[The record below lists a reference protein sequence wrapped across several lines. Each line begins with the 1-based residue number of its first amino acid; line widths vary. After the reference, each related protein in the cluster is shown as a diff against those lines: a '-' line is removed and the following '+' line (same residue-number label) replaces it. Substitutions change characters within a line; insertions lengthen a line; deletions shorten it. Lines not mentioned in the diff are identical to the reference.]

1 MMEDSR
7 KENMHDELSRA
18 DEAIKAADL
27 LFDNDL
33 VSDAISRLY
42 YFVLYHI
49 RALLLSRGL
58 EPRSHEGALRLLGLY
73 FIREGFLEKSVA
85 QVFSKLMKF
94 REEADYNPVSMF
106 SKEDYV
112 EYRKEAMILADTIRK
127 HMGIYM

>member
-42 YFVLYHI
+42 YFILYHI

-58 EPRSHEGALRLLGLY
+58 EPRSHEGTLRLLGLH

-112 EYRKEAMILADTIRK
+112 EYRKEAMILADAIRR
-127 HMGIYM
+127 HLGI

>member
-42 YFVLYHI
+42 YFILYHI

-58 EPRSHEGALRLLGLY
+58 EPRSHEGALRLLGLH

-112 EYRKEAMILADTIRK
+112 EYRKEAMILADAIKR
-127 HMGIYM
+127 HLGR

>member
-1 MMEDSR
+1 MMEGSR

-42 YFVLYHI
+42 YFILYHI

-58 EPRSHEGALRLLGLY
+58 EPRSHEGTLRLLGLH

-112 EYRKEAMILADTIRK
+112 EYRKEAMILADAIKR
-127 HMGIYM
+127 HLGR

>member
-1 MMEDSR
+1 MTEDNR
-7 KENMHDELSRA
+7 KENMRTELNRA
-18 DEAIKAADL
+18 DESIKAADL
-27 LFDNDL
+27 LFDNNL

-58 EPRSHEGALRLLGLY
+58 EPRSHEGALRLLGLH
-73 FIREGFLEKSVA
+73 FIREGIIEKGVA

-106 SKEDYV
+106 SKEDYI
-112 EYRKEAMILADTIRK
+112 EYKKEAMTLADTIRK
-127 HMGIYM
+127 YLEI

>member
-42 YFVLYHI
+42 YFILYHI

-58 EPRSHEGALRLLGLY
+58 EPRSHEGALRLLGLH

-112 EYRKEAMILADTIRK
+112 EYRKEAMILADAIRR
-127 HMGIYM
+127 HLGI

>member
-1 MMEDSR
+1 MTEDNR
-7 KENMHDELSRA
+7 KENMRTELNRA
-18 DEAIKAADL
+18 DESIKAADL
-27 LFDNDL
+27 LFDNNL

-58 EPRSHEGALRLLGLY
+58 EPRSHEGALRLLGLH
-73 FIREGFLEKSVA
+73 FIREGIIEKGVA

-106 SKEDYV
+106 SKEDYI
-112 EYRKEAMILADTIRK
+112 EYKKEAMTLADTIRK
-127 HMGIYM
+127 HLEI